1 MTLQLRIIHRS
12 GRKCVNGKG
21 SGQSVQNYINNHF
34 ATNSS
39 TNSQTL
45 LRQRFWLCLLMLLSF
60 RLGLDLV
67 IYFFKY
73 DIHCICHFKSYVFY
87 CCIAYALLACTTLIS
102 PSNLSFDHNNP
113 NIIYLDHLKI
123 NWSYHMKELYA
134 FSFNSHRKNL
144 MSWLIPS
151 TKP

>member
-1 MTLQLRIIHRS
+1 
-12 GRKCVNGKG
+12 
-21 SGQSVQNYINNHF
+21 
-34 ATNSS
+34 
-39 TNSQTL
+39 
-45 LRQRFWLCLLMLLSF
+45 MLLSF

-151 TKP
+151 TKPWAPNDFHIGKMLTIVFNTHRKYEKEINFWINIKCQAEAFAQSKI